1 MYLKKFILI
10 LTFFVVTN
18 FTVLN
23 ISFSETL
30 KISTFV
36 PPKHKFN
43 TMLTQWGETLKEK
56 SGGELNVEIF
66 PSGQLGPPPRQFDL
80 VLNGVAD
87 IAVVLHSMTP
97 GRFPLSE
104 LAGLPFTNPKVENS
118 SAFSS
123 KRLTEL
129 ANKFLLDE
137 HKGTKILMMAV
148 TPPLK
153 IHTNSFNPGDFEN
166 FEGKRIRYAGKIWK
180 QIVEKLGASPVP
192 VPPAATA
199 DAMSK
204 GVVDGATFPY
214 EATLPFDLAPVSKFT
229 LEPGIASVT
238 FAVVMSEKS
247 YNRLSDAHKALID
260 ETTGANQAEAFGK
273 VWDKVEGVGRN
284 YMEKGGVQIITMSD
298 TQINSLS
305 ELLSSVT
312 ESNIKSVDDS
322 GLPGTEFLK
331 AFTE

>member
-18 FTVLN
+18 FTILN

-104 LAGLPFTNPKVENS
+104 LAGLPFTNPKGENS

-180 QIVEKLGASPVP
+180 QIV
-192 VPPAATA
+192 
-199 DAMSK
+199 
-204 GVVDGATFPY
+204 
-214 EATLPFDLAPVSKFT
+214 
-229 LEPGIASVT
+229 
-238 FAVVMSEKS
+238 
-247 YNRLSDAHKALID
+247 
-260 ETTGANQAEAFGK
+260 
-273 VWDKVEGVGRN
+273 WD
-284 YMEKGGVQIITMSD
+284 
-298 TQINSLS
+298 IN
-305 ELLSSVT
+305 
-312 ESNIKSVDDS
+312 
-322 GLPGTEFLK
+322 
-331 AFTE
+331 